1 MDIKFSNESGNSRQ
15 AAPTDKK
22 KQGTRIVLLLIL
34 VGGFAY
40 LYFFT
45 GLIRPQ
51 EAQKAAATPA
61 VASAPQVVKM
71 PLPPREGEV
80 AKTAVAPV
88 TAAPATVPPVKVA
101 PTPPTAK
108 PAAVEPSPAKPAV
121 APVTA
126 PPAKVAPIPPAAKVK
141 EEVKKSAEVKS
152 AEKPPLPAAGAV
164 KKAVA
169 APAVKP
175 PAKKAVEVAKISAPA
190 KAPVKKA
197 AASGT
202 DNTKTAV
209 KLKPVVPGS
218 WTLVVG
224 NYVLEEALSVDLG
237 RVRKSGLVPVV
248 KPGSPKKTV
257 MNRLLIGEFSDRT
270 AAQATLEKLQRLTS
284 DAFVM
289 PLGGKFAVLAGSYLK
304 SDSAASEK
312 ERLKAAGFPVT
323 VKHMEL
329 AIPSQTLSVGPFT
342 SKNEADA
349 ARDKLQRAG
358 MKVTLSQP

>member
-1 MDIKFSNESGNSRQ
+1 
-15 AAPTDKK
+15 
-22 KQGTRIVLLLIL
+22 LIL

-51 EAQKAAATPA
+51 EAQKAAATPV

-80 AKTAVAPV
+80 AMP
-88 TAAPATVPPVKVA
+88 AAAPPVKVA
-101 PTPPTAK
+101 PTPPAAK
-108 PAAVEPSPAKPAV
+108 PLAVAPSPAKPVV

-126 PPAKVAPIPPAAKVK
+126 LPDKAAPIPPAAKAK
-141 EEVKKSAEVKS
+141 EEVKKSAQVKP
-152 AEKPPLPAAGAV
+152 AEKPPLPVAGAV
-164 KKAVA
+164 KKAAA

-175 PAKKAVEVAKISAPA
+175 PAKKAAEAAKKSVPA
-190 KAPVKKA
+190 KAPVKKV

-202 DNTKTAV
+202 AKARTGV
-209 KLKPVVPGS
+209 KIKPVVPDS
-218 WTLVVG
+218 WTLIVG

-257 MNRLLIGEFSDRT
+257 MNRLLVGEFSDRT
-270 AAQATLEKLQRLTS
+270 AAQATFEKLQRLTS

-289 PLGGKFAVLAGSYLK
+289 PQGGKFAVFAGSYLK

-312 ERLKAAGFPVT
+312 ERLKAAGFPIK
-323 VKHMEL
+323 VKYMEL

-342 SKNEADA
+342 SKKEADA
-349 ARDKLQRAG
+349 GRGKLQRAG